1 MWLDLKRT
9 LRRLTPVEVAARELV
24 DAQLAELEAL
34 SAQEYAKALATY
46 NAERVKRLQE
56 FLASQRKVAAVELEK
71 GVKA

>member
-46 NAERVKRLQE
+46 NADRVQRLQK